1 MNDRGA
7 ALILVMLTA
16 GLLAALGVCL
26 LLVTDTERRIA
37 ANAAY
42 SVATAAA
49 ADAALER
56 ALIDVRR
63 SPAWSGILAGGEQSR
78 FLDATRRPQLP
89 AGGTLDLDA
98 VTSDLQAETAA
109 QGNLGA
115 NTPVWKLYASGRAS
129 ALAPAST
136 STSAAYLVVWVADDP
151 SDADGNAS
159 ADSNGM
165 LTLRAEARGPGGARR
180 AVEATVDRTGSGAVN
195 VISWREVR

>member
-7 ALILVMLTA
+7 ALIMMLLTA
-16 GLLAALGVCL
+16 GLLSALGVSL
-26 LLVTDTERRIA
+26 LLVTDTERRVA

-42 SVATAAA
+42 AVETAAA

-63 SPAWSGILAGGEQSR
+63 SQTWSGILAGNEPSR

-98 VTSDLQAETAA
+98 ATSDLQAETNA
-109 QGNLGA
+109 QGSLGA
-115 NTPVWKLYASGRAS
+115 NTPVWKLYASGRIS
-129 ALAPAST
+129 ALAPAGMSE
-136 STSAAYLVVWVADDP
+136 SAAYLIVWVADDP
-151 SDADGNAS
+151 SDADGNPH

-165 LTLRAEARGPGGARR
+165 LTLRAEARGLGGARR
-180 AVEATVDRTGSGAVN
+180 AVEATVARAAAGAVN